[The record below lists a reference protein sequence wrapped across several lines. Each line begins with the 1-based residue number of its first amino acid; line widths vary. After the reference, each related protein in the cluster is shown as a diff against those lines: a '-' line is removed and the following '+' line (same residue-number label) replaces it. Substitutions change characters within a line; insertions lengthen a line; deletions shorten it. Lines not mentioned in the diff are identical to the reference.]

1 MKEALHQMLE
11 TVCGQPVTIQ
21 NTRFTS
27 GGSINRSQC
36 LTLSNREKVFLKTN
50 SHPPPNFFPAEAKGL
65 GLLRQAAGGPRIPKP
80 LAVEPGPNPRFFLME
95 YVESSAPANEFYAR
109 FAEALAHMHRVT
121 RELHGL
127 DHDNY
132 IGSTRQINTPEKN
145 GLVFFLEHR
154 LRFQQ
159 ALARKTGK
167 LPSSLDIQLDTLC
180 DKLETLLDITGEK
193 PALLHGDL
201 WSGNYFQAQSDGQP
215 CIFDP
220 AVYYG
225 LRESDLAMTELFGKL
240 PDAFYRAYH
249 EAFPLNPGYEERRD
263 LFNLYH
269 MLNHLNLFGSSY
281 LSSVESIV
289 NRYSR

>member
-1 MKEALHQMLE
+1 MKEIIHQVLE
-11 TVCGQPVTIQ
+11 SVYGQPVTIQ
-21 NTRFTS
+21 HTRS
-27 GGSINRSQC
+27 VGGGSINQTQA
-36 LTLSNREKVFLKTN
+36 LTLSNGENVFLKTN

-65 GLLRQAAGGPRIPKP
+65 ELLRQAQGGPRIPKP
-80 LAVEPGPNPRFFLME
+80 LGMEPGSNPRFFLLE
-95 YVESSAPANEFYAR
+95 FVENSAPSNEFHLH

-121 RELHGL
+121 QESHGL

-132 IGSTRQINTPEKN
+132 IGSTVQENTPEKN
-145 GLVFFLEHR
+145 GLVFFREHR

-159 ALARKTGK
+159 ELARKAGK
-167 LPSSLDIQLDTLC
+167 LPAQVDQRLDRLC
-180 DKLETLLDITGEK
+180 GKLETLLDATGEK

-201 WSGNYFQAQSDGQP
+201 WSGNYFQASQDRQP

-225 LRESDLAMTELFGKL
+225 LRESDLAMTELFGRL
-240 PDAFYRAYH
+240 PESFYQAYH

-263 LFNLYH
+263 LYNLYH

-281 LSSVESIV
+281 LSSVESII
-289 NRYSR
+289 NRFTR